1 MPGSDRASFVTPDLI
16 GGLFPSTCPTRHSV
30 MPDLIGHL
38 DNMETKGYI
47 YFMTNPSNK
56 VLYIGVTN
64 SLKRRVEEHYEGQGA
79 AFTSKYKCAKLVY
92 YETFPDIEQAI
103 AREKQLK
110 HFKRAWKDELV
121 SSMNPDWQD
130 LGPTLIADP
139 AIV

>member
-1 MPGSDRASFVTPDLI
+1 
-16 GGLFPSTCPTRHSV
+16 

-64 SLKRRVEEHYEGQGA
+64 SLKRRVEEHFEGQGA
-79 AFTSKYKCAKLVY
+79 AFTSKYICSKLVY
-92 YETFPDIEQAI
+92 YETFSDIEQAI

-110 HFKRAWKDELV
+110 HFKRSWKDELV
-121 SSMNPDWQD
+121 YSLNPDWQD
-130 LGPTLIADP
+130 LGPMLIADP